1 MESVYAKNPSIG
13 RSRLARAAQVPES
26 QARWFIRGKKKGDA
40 AQPNKP
46 IISCILP
53 EGKPGSSVSVKD
65 FVGKFD
71 YAGLLRRTINRMCRT
86 SFVSDVVVRSES
98 GIPPASFRLVAEQ
111 PEFKQCQIKDRDGI
125 WWSTE
130 KNTGLVRKEAQKWGV
145 QR

>member
-1 MESVYAKNPSIG
+1 MESVYAKNPTIG
-13 RSRLARAAQVPES
+13 RDRLAREAKVIES
-26 QARWFIRGKKKGDA
+26 QARWFIHEKKKADKTT
-40 AQPNKP
+40 QPV
-46 IISCILP
+46 P
-53 EGKPGSSVSVKD
+53 ETKPGSSVSVKD

-86 SFVSDVVVRSES
+86 SFVSDAVVRSES

>member
-26 QARWFIRGKKKGDA
+26 QARWFIKQKKGAGKA
-40 AQPNKP
+40 AQP
-46 IISCILP
+46 IP
-53 EGKPGSSVSVKD
+53 ETKSGSSVPVKD
-65 FVGKFD
+65 FVGKFN
-71 YAGLLRRTINRMCRT
+71 YAGLLRGTVNRLCRS
-86 SFVSDVVVRSES
+86 SFVSDAVIRSES
-98 GIPPASFRLVAEQ
+98 GVPPASFRLVAEQ